1 MAEIKE
7 INEKKRKGDAVLL
20 AVAAGNRR
28 PIVPNMSFEYVDSDI
43 HEDLYQIIKYSCGEL
58 CSSSDQVDKMM
69 RIWTTF
75 LEPILGIQ
83 HRGHGTEDA
92 GMVKAKSRTRKV
104 SLACGEKRNNATS
117 NGTVAVKPANGDG
130 NILKECVQPPRA
142 IFVNEAT
149 ADAQDCSHEGDQTF
163 GRGEELPNAALH
175 GRVQNTSSAADKVAT
190 LQNISTKGN
199 VGNTDLSPTEKNQCR
214 ANMDL
219 GPGLAVYSS
228 PFVATLHCFIAYN

>member
-1 MAEIKE
+1 
-7 INEKKRKGDAVLL
+7 
-20 AVAAGNRR
+20 
-28 PIVPNMSFEYVDSDI
+28 
-43 HEDLYQIIKYSCGEL
+43 
-58 CSSSDQVDKMM
+58 M

-117 NGTVAVKPANGDG
+117 NGTVAVKPANGDE
-130 NILKECVQPPRA
+130 NIIKECVQPPRA

-149 ADAQDCSHEGDQTF
+149 ADAQDCSHEGEQTLS
-163 GRGEELPNAALH
+163 RDEDLPNAAMH
-175 GRVQNTSSAADKVAT
+175 GRVQNTSSAADKVVTA
-190 LQNISTKGN
+190 QNISTKGS
-199 VGNTDLSPTEKNQCR
+199 VGNTDLSTTEKNQCR

-219 GPGLAVYSS
+219 VPGLAVYSS
-228 PFVATLHCFIAYN
+228 PFVATLTVS